1 MEMNMKPTSETI
13 GTIASSTTLNS
24 GQAGTKQYVNG
35 TEKAVNGDRGDVNPV
50 QRMWSN
56 SPLESI
62 LGQKQAD

>member
-1 MEMNMKPTSETI
+1 MEMNMKPTTETI
-13 GTIASSTTLNS
+13 GTIASSSTLNS
-24 GQAGTKQYVNG
+24 GQTGTKQYVNG
-35 TEKAVNGDRGDVNPV
+35 PEKAVNGDRGDVNPV

>member
-1 MEMNMKPTSETI
+1 MEMNMKPTTETI
-13 GTIASSTTLNS
+13 GTIASSSTLNS

-35 TEKAVNGDRGDVNPV
+35 PEKAVNGDRGDVNPV
-50 QRMWSN
+50 QHMWSN

>member
-1 MEMNMKPTSETI
+1 MELNMKPTTETV
-13 GTIASSTTLNS
+13 GTIAGSSTLNS

-35 TEKAVNGDRGDVNPV
+35 PEKAVNGDRGEVNSV

-56 SPLESI
+56 SPLEVL

>member
-1 MEMNMKPTSETI
+1 MEMNMKPTTETI
-13 GTIASSTTLNS
+13 GTINS

-35 TEKAVNGDRGDVNPV
+35 PEKAVNGDRGDVNPV

>member
-1 MEMNMKPTSETI
+1 MEMNMKPTTETI
-13 GTIASSTTLNS
+13 GTLASSSTLNS
-24 GQAGTKQYVNG
+24 GQAGTNQYVNG
-35 TEKAVNGDRGDVNPV
+35 PEKAVIGDRGDVYPV

>member
-1 MEMNMKPTSETI
+1 MEMNMKPTTETI
-13 GTIASSTTLNS
+13 GTIAGSTTLNS
-24 GQAGTKQYVNG
+24 GQPGTKQYVNG
-35 TEKAVNGDRGDVNPV
+35 PEKAVNGDRGDVNPV